1 LKVTLRARRLSL
13 ATSLVSL
20 YAAAY
25 VVLTIVVGPLSYGQL
40 NLRVA
45 NVMLGLVPI
54 IGWPAII
61 GQTLG
66 VLITASVS
74 PLGPVDLVNVVP
86 ALCFSWL
93 IWKLKR
99 ASVLF
104 GLTLY
109 SVGLGLSVSLTL
121 QFVTG
126 IGLAVLIPYVTAGI
140 FAMTA
145 GGGYLFYRAVMK
157 SNLCWE
163 FIDQS

>member
-1 LKVTLRARRLSL
+1 
-13 ATSLVSL
+13 
-20 YAAAY
+20 
-25 VVLTIVVGPLSYGQL
+25 
-40 NLRVA
+40 
-45 NVMLGLVPI
+45 MLGLVPI

-86 ALCFSWL
+86 ALWFSWL